1 MAFINT
7 IPESRDRKTGDVNKL
22 AFSQGNKWDF
32 TYLKYP
38 LDLEGSP
45 ELSHYVVFYISVPEK
60 RSGLK
65 FSVDETKDMR
75 KHIENYL
82 YDEGGKLRA
91 GRSNLQ
97 NTISQTATE
106 TKALVKTVNAK
117 ATDAA
122 TAAYNKAKAA
132 AGGIGQ
138 AAEEA
143 GRKAAAAIRES
154 ELAKVGMQGAS
165 TLAKKLETFMPAP
178 MVFAKEAIC
187 LYIPESLTVGYE
199 LDWSMTDTRFTQ
211 GITKAAGSAIGGI
224 NSAIAGNY
232 GDAASQTGDAILT
245 ATESSAGKIGD
256 TLGLTGLTDVLSA
269 ASKTIRNPYME
280 AIFNG
285 VQNRK
290 YTMDFKFTPQTHKEA
305 VAVHNIIQTFKKY
318 ALPEVPDAS
327 GAQSFYLYP
336 GEFECIFYTV
346 IHTGEGKGKAV
357 KNKFLARYG
366 RSVLDNIRVNYSG
379 AGRTGFLR
387 PEDDMGAPPIQ
398 TDLSLSFGEID
409 KVSSELI
416 TPEVGM

>member
-82 YDEGGKLRA
+82 YDEGGKIRA

-106 TKALVKTVNAK
+106 AKALVKTINAK
-117 ATDAA
+117 TADAA
-122 TAAYNKAKAA
+122 DAAYKKAKAA

-138 AAEEA
+138 DAEEA

-154 ELAKVGMQGAS
+154 ELAKAGMQGAS

-187 LYIPESLTVGYE
+187 MYIPESLSVGYE

-245 ATESSAGKIGD
+245 ATESSAGKIGAA
-256 TLGLTGLTDVLSA
+256 LGLTGLTDVLSA

-379 AGRTGFLR
+379 AGNTGFLR